1 MWKIII
7 GSLIW
12 AIPFFC
18 FAQDSTLYRENLSNG
33 YNALKSN
40 NPAKAY
46 KYFRIAQIEGRLGKL
61 KSTDEA
67 DKGVQKSFRALD
79 ELKNKAEEAKKEAQK
94 NAEAAINARDSLRK
108 VEDKNDTLEQKIDSL
123 RTQVTNT
130 SILYPTDNKF
140 YSNISEPSNR
150 IGQPNENLS
159 GHKNSDFDRDSIQN
173 KKTEIVSSKFN
184 TKSLATN
191 SDLYQKIKLVWD
203 SLPVFLNKNNS
214 AIKRTK
220 LDEGFMIPLMSSLDA
235 DLLIG
240 KTAKELLDSTKE
252 VLLLK
257 NNKIQETDK
266 LFFIYALASYYY
278 SWTLI
283 YQRKFGEATKIL
295 DELKLTINGIKYK
308 TDIEY
313 LLLALIY
320 NGYCYYYRSIPQNV
334 NEYKTLDSA
343 VMYISK
349 AVRIQPNNSTYIQKF
364 TKIISSTWL
373 LRSNILTINDKYSIA
388 QLIWEFAG
396 YSIRQFPEN
405 PAPLSIFATAS
416 IDVAYTYYDKQKF
429 PNAIAILNKSLNT
442 INYKLQVTPEM
453 KDAYLQKS
461 RFFSLLSDIYIRNL
475 KDTSKGKAN
484 LDSSISNLTAILRND
499 IHSPSDYS
507 SIRSVYDDIVNIVE
521 RLYLSK
527 QRIKFLSRIATAI
540 ARAPMSI
547 SKQRSIKT
555 VGAFAFRNLG
565 FYTAASNTHAD
576 SIEALSYYIKSIEE
590 FETGNLIKNYAN
602 FSQDIQKFCISYTEA
617 IKLSLNLT
625 DFSKAENLYNR
636 MKTMFS
642 DYYKNYP
649 WDFYL
654 IDELKTVSWKFG
666 EYLFKSGQF
675 EKAIEPLA
683 LASYEGKKSGTKM
696 LIDIYKA
703 KNTIFYDSLAKKMEK
718 RYKYQSDTIEKFSL
732 TMRSGNTNKTV
743 SVFVVDRDPDYP
755 YKGIDDQVKWIEE
768 AYGLEFPK
776 NIKDALIIMQQEAWK
791 NETSFAGLVGKIVE
805 ENYLKNAL
813 QKIRDFIK
821 KFQLAME
828 PVEKQNQFSIIDK
841 LYELETK
848 DKKRNIYEA
857 IKKDQLIFYNQYAE
871 YLINNHKNKE
881 ASELIKKIY
890 SLEPKNLEAQKN
902 EKRMN
907 YFLNKS
913 TVLNNMSQY
922 DKSDLELYLTFC
934 LRDLDTLN
942 ASRITN
948 TLLARD
954 SSITTKERISKI
966 YFQYTGES
974 NFQKLFL
981 SDFGK
986 LKQYWYY
993 FTNKS
998 VNSIKT
1004 YKERRLFYFN
1014 LVELDKAL
1022 MAISPKKMYDSVKL
1036 SLGSHYNSLAYY
1048 SFFTYQYDEIFYF
1061 LKKSLECDPT
1071 SPYPYSNYPHAFL
1084 FIGDFERA
1092 KDLYL
1097 ELKDLPFDKGAG
1109 YPTYK
1114 EGFLADFKD
1123 FGVYGIKSDAIDQII
1138 KLLKAK

>member
-7 GSLIW
+7 GTLIW
-12 AIPFFC
+12 AIPFYC
-18 FAQDSTLYRENLSNG
+18 FAQNSTRYRENLSNG
-33 YNALKSN
+33 YHALKSN

-79 ELKNKAEEAKKEAQK
+79 ELKNKVEEAKKEAQK
-94 NAEAAINARDSLRK
+94 KAELAIKINDSLAK
-108 VEDKNDTLEQKIDSL
+108 VLDKNYNLQKENNSLREQKDSNSML
-123 RTQVTNT
+123 FTKGNT
-130 SILYPTDNKF
+130 
-140 YSNISEPSNR
+140 YSNNSNMIDNSNR
-150 IGQPNENLS
+150 IGQNVKNQS
-159 GHKNSDFDRDSIQN
+159 GFKDN
-173 KKTEIVSSKFN
+173 KSYSKISQVKIGF
-184 TKSLATN
+184 STN
-191 SDLYQKIKLVWD
+191 SILYKKIKLVWN

-220 LDEGFMIPLMSSLDA
+220 LDEGFMIPVMSALDA

-240 KTAKELLDSTKE
+240 KRAKELLDSTKE
-252 VLLLK
+252 VLLLR

-278 SWTLI
+278 SWTLV
-283 YQRKFGEATKIL
+283 YQKKFGEATKIL

-320 NGYCYYYRSIPQNV
+320 NGYYFYYGNIPQNS

-343 VMYISK
+343 IMYISK
-349 AVRIQPNNSTYIQKF
+349 AVRIRPKNSIYLQKF
-364 TKIISSTWL
+364 TKIISSTWY
-373 LRSNILTINDKYSIA
+373 LRSDSFTINDKNSIA
-388 QLIWEFAG
+388 KLTWEFAG
-396 YSIRQFPEN
+396 YSIKQFPEN
-405 PAPLSIFATAS
+405 PPSLSIFSTAS
-416 IDVAYTYYDKQKF
+416 IDVANAYCNAWDF
-429 PNAIAILNKSLNT
+429 SNAISVLKNSLNT
-442 INYKLQVTPEM
+442 LNYKLRITPEM

-461 RFFSLLSDIYIRNL
+461 RIFNFLSDLYIRDL
-475 KDTSKGKAN
+475 KDTSRGISY
-484 LDSSISNLTAILRND
+484 LDSSISNWTAVLRND
-499 IHSPSDYS
+499 IRSTSDYS
-507 SIRSVYDDIVNIVE
+507 MIRYVYDDIVNIVG
-521 RLYLSK
+521 RVCLPK
-527 QRIKFLSRIATAI
+527 QRIIFLGRIATAI
-540 ARAPMSI
+540 SKAPISI

-555 VGAFAFRNLG
+555 VGAFAFRSLG
-565 FYTAASNTHAD
+565 FNVAASNTHTD
-576 SIEALSYYIKSIEE
+576 SLEALSYYIKSIEE
-590 FETGNLIKNYAN
+590 FETGNLIKNYTN

-617 IKLSLNLT
+617 IKLSLKLT

-642 DYYKNYP
+642 DYYKKYD

-654 IDELKTVSWKFG
+654 KLELQEASWKFG
-666 EYLFKSGQF
+666 EYLFKSAQF
-675 EKAIEPLA
+675 EKAIEPLE

-696 LIDIYKA
+696 LIDIYKR

-718 RYKYQSDTIEKFSL
+718 RFKYQSDSLEEFRLTIK
-732 TMRSGNTNKTV
+732 SGNTNNIV
-743 SVFVVDRDPDYP
+743 SVWLMDRDPEYP
-755 YKGIDDQVKWIEE
+755 YKGVDDQVKWIEE
-768 AYGLEFPK
+768 AYDLEFPK
-776 NIKDALIIMQQEAWK
+776 NIKDALIIMQKEAWK
-791 NETSFAGLVGKIVE
+791 NETSFAGLVGKIVD
-805 ENYLKNAL
+805 ENYVERAL
-813 QKIRDFIK
+813 QKIRDYIK
-821 KFQLAME
+821 KFQLAMD
-828 PVEKQNQFSIIDK
+828 PVEKQNQFGIIDK
-841 LYELETK
+841 LFEIETK

-857 IKKDQLIFYNQYAE
+857 IKKNQLLFYNQYAE
-871 YLINNHKNKE
+871 YLINNQKNKE

-890 SLEPKNLEAQKN
+890 SFEPKNLEAQTN

-913 TVLNNMSQY
+913 TVFQDMSQY

-934 LRDLDTLN
+934 LRELDTLN

-954 SSITTKERISKI
+954 TSITTKERISKI

-981 SDFGK
+981 SNSGK
-986 LKQYWYY
+986 LRQYWDY
-993 FTNKS
+993 FTKKS
-998 VNSIKT
+998 VDSIKT

-1022 MAISPKKMYDSVKL
+1022 MAISPKKVYDSVKL
-1036 SLGSHYNSLAYY
+1036 RLGGHYNSLAYY
-1048 SFFTYQYDEIFYF
+1048 SFFTYQYDEIFYY

-1084 FIGDFERA
+1084 FTGNFERA

-1097 ELKDLPFDKGAG
+1097 KLKDLPFDKDAG

-1114 EGFLADFKD
+1114 EGFLADFED